1 MACVDKNKMTRP
13 APEVPCVRARVD
25 TEDAVE
31 TDDSDNMPVEPV
43 VDGDEWPADEA
54 GYGYGV

>member
-1 MACVDKNKMTRP
+1 MAWVDEDRATRP
-13 APEVPCVRARVD
+13 ASDVPRVRVRVITDD
-25 TEDAVE
+25 TDT

-43 VDGDEWPADEA
+43 LDVDEWPADEA